1 MAIDKQQPEWLV
13 KVTKKKQ
20 IQADA
25 IRTFLDGYAPPKSLN
40 IVTAIDDVSRLATLI
55 AEGKFSA
62 REVVECYC
70 YKSVYR
76 HSS

>member
-1 MAIDKQQPEWLV
+1 MAIDEHQPEWLV
-13 KVTKKKQ
+13 KVTRKKQ

-25 IRTFLDGYAPPKSLN
+25 IGAFLDECAPPKSLN
-40 IVTAIDDVSRLATLI
+40 IVTAIDDVSRLAALI

-70 YKSVYR
+70 YK
-76 HSS
+76 